1 MSLALFF
8 FKDCFGYSESL
19 WFYTHFRIGFL
30 LNIYVKNAIE
40 ILIGVALN
48 LYLTLASVDIFTILI
63 LLTPE
68 YGMSLHSF
76 VSLQFLSLRPFSF
89 QGTDLS
95 PPCLNL
101 FLLVCSVS
109 SIMSYSF

>member
-19 WFYTHFRIGFL
+19 WFYTNFRIVFL
-30 LNIYVKNAIE
+30 LNIYVKNAID

-48 LYLTLASVDIFTILI
+48 LYLTLANVDVFTILI
-63 LLTPE
+63 LLTHE
-68 YGMSLHSF
+68 YGMSFHSF
-76 VSLQFLSLRPFSF
+76 VSLQFLSLRPLSF
-89 QGTDLS
+89 QCTDLS

-101 FLLVCSVS
+101 FLHVCSVS
-109 SIMSYSF
+109 SIMSYSL